1 MKTICFVSMGELLVT
16 KGGIHRVTYCLM
28 NELKKRGYRCIYL
41 FYPIDESC
49 YYTGNVEDE
58 VHKLSPEQV
67 ENYLTQEKV
76 DVVVNQQAI
85 FSTSFTKLV
94 LGFNLRRFKYISV
107 FHNTPAIY
115 EKTLTFSRLWYNFL
129 HQRGVSAKMSNC
141 VRMIVS
147 PLWKQRVVKGAGK
160 MYAVNYDASDKC
172 VMLSSN
178 DWPTLGRYLKHD
190 VSEKCVTIHNPLTFD
205 TIETAECLCH
215 KKKMC

>member
-1 MKTICFVSMGELLVT
+1 MPWPRNTSI
-16 KGGIHRVTYCLM
+16 R
-28 NELKKRGYRCIYL
+28 
-41 FYPIDESC
+41 
-49 YYTGNVEDE
+49 NVEDE

-129 HQRGVSAKMSNC
+129 HQRGVSAK
-141 VRMIVS
+141 IIFHL
-147 PLWKQRVVKGAGK
+147 LWRKLVYFVFDIAGII
-160 MYAVNYDASDKC
+160 A
-172 VMLSSN
+172 
-178 DWPTLGRYLKHD
+178 
-190 VSEKCVTIHNPLTFD
+190 
-205 TIETAECLCH
+205 
-215 KKKMC
+215 